1 MRGHT
6 ATANDHIARVAG
18 EAPWFTQVLAG
29 VTPIAALVDV
39 PTILGRYCHFGV
51 TKIGN
56 KGCDIAQDYKPDM

>member
-18 EAPWFTQVLAG
+18 EAPWFTWVLAG
-29 VTPIAALVDV
+29 VTLTAALVDV
-39 PTILGRYCHFGV
+39 PTILGRYYHFGT

-56 KGCDIAQDYKPDM
+56 KGCDIAQDCKPDV